1 MEIDDMETEDMEIED
16 MKIEDMEIEDEDE
29 DEDGALLSG
38 LVGICRC
45 ACLNVHRLLATLVI

>member
-1 MEIDDMETEDMEIED
+1 MEIEDMETDDMETED

-29 DEDGALLSG
+29 DGALLSG
-38 LVGICRC
+38 LGICRC